1 MTRLGILRLAAVV
14 AAVAGVTLLFFRLIP
29 VNATTAGF
37 AYLVAI
43 LMMASGWGLA
53 EGILASA
60 LSILC
65 FNFFFLPPVGTF
77 TIADPQNWIALVA
90 FLAAAI
96 IASQLSNRARRRTLD
111 AVASQ
116 KEMERLYAFSRG
128 ILLADPGQDAAR
140 QMTREMARIF
150 DLEGVALYSR
160 HDGQTYYAGEGE
172 WDGFEEK
179 LKETALQGGSS
190 SEAATRTIVLAIR
203 LGGSTIGA
211 LALRGAPF
219 SDAALQS
226 ICNLVAI
233 GLERV
238 RAQETANRAQVARQS
253 DQLKSTLLD
262 AIAHEFQTPLTSIRA
277 AATELVAGPAI
288 DSEAQRELL
297 RVIDEESGRLSR
309 LVTEAIQMARI
320 ETGKVRLN
328 RAPGQAGELVKS
340 VLDKMEGRME
350 GRAVEVKAPP
360 GLPAISVDGEMMEM
374 ALRQLID
381 NAVKYSTPGTPLTI
395 EAREDGGAVVV
406 SVTDRGP
413 GIPEYEQTRIFEK
426 FYRRR
431 GAGNEVTGS
440 GMGLAIAREIVH
452 AHGGEIWVDSKPGEG
467 SRFSISLPGVAEAI
481 R

>member
-43 LMMASGWGLA
+43 LTMASGWGLA
-53 EGILASA
+53 EGILASV
-60 LSILC
+60 LSMLC

-77 TIADPQNWIALVA
+77 TISDPQNWIALAA

-96 IASQLSNRARRRTLD
+96 LASQLSNRARRTTLD
-111 AVASQ
+111 ALASQ

-128 ILLADPGQDAAR
+128 ILLADLDQDAAR

-150 DLEGVALYSR
+150 ELEGVALYSR
-160 HDGQTYYAGEGE
+160 HDGRTHYAGEGE
-172 WDGFEEK
+172 WDGFDEK
-179 LKETALQGGSS
+179 LKEAALQGGSS
-190 SEAATRTIVLAIR
+190 SEAATRTIVSAIR
-203 LGGSTIGA
+203 LGGTTIGA

-226 ICNLVAI
+226 ICNLTAI

-238 RAQETANRAQVARQS
+238 RTQETANRAQVARHS

-277 AATELVAGPAI
+277 AATDLLAEPGSNP
-288 DSEAQRELL
+288 ETQRDLL
-297 RVIDEESGRLSR
+297 RVIDEEADRLSR
-309 LVTEAIQMARI
+309 LVTEAIQMARL

-328 RAPGQAGELVKS
+328 RIRGEAKELLKN
-340 VLDKMEGRME
+340 VLAKMEGRME
-350 GRAVEVKAPP
+350 GRAVELKAPP
-360 GLPAISVDGEMMEM
+360 GLPAIWVDGEMMEM
-374 ALRQLID
+374 ALRQLIE
-381 NAVKYSTPGTPLTI
+381 NAVKYSAPGTPLTV
-395 EAREDGGAVVV
+395 EAREDGGAVAIT
-406 SVTDRGP
+406 VTDRGP

-431 GAGNEVTGS
+431 EGRSGVTGS

-452 AHGGEIWVDSKPGEG
+452 AHGGQIWVDSKPGEG
-467 SRFSISLPGVAEAI
+467 SRFSISLPGVVEAV

>member
-1 MTRLGILRLAAVV
+1 MTRASILRLTAVA

-37 AYLVAI
+37 AYLVTVLI
-43 LMMASGWGLA
+43 LASGWGLV
-53 EGILASA
+53 EGIAASV
-60 LSILC
+60 LSMLC
-65 FNFFFLPPVGTF
+65 FNFYFLPPVGTF

-128 ILLADPGQDAAR
+128 ILLAEPGQDAAR

-150 DLEGVALYSR
+150 ELEAVALHWR
-160 HDGQTYYAGEGE
+160 HDGRTYYAGEGE
-172 WDGFEEK
+172 WNGIEDK
-179 LKETALQGGSS
+179 LKETALQGGSPA
-190 SEAATRTIVLAIR
+190 EAGIGTFVAAIR

-211 LALRGAPF
+211 LAGRGGPM

-226 ICNLVAI
+226 ICNLTAI

-238 RAQETANRAQVARQS
+238 RAQETANRAQVAQHS

-277 AATELVAGPAI
+277 AATDLLAEPESGP
-288 DSEAQRELL
+288 EARRELL
-297 RVIDEESGRLSR
+297 RVIDEEADRLSR

-320 ETGKVRLN
+320 EAGKVRLN
-328 RAPGQAGELVKS
+328 RTLGRAAELLKNV
-340 VLDKMEGRME
+340 VEKMEGRLE
-350 GRAVEVKAPP
+350 GRAVELKAPEN
-360 GLPAISVDGEMMEM
+360 LPAISVDGEMIEM
-374 ALRQLID
+374 ALRQLMD
-381 NAVKYSTPGTPLTI
+381 NAVKYTAPGTPLTI
-395 EAREDGGAVVV
+395 EAREDEGMVIF
-406 SVTDRGP
+406 SVADRGP
-413 GIPEYEQTRIFEK
+413 GIPEFEQTRIFEK
-426 FYRRR
+426 FYRRAGR
-431 GAGNEVTGS
+431 GEVAGS

-452 AHGGEIWVDSKPGEG
+452 AHGGEIWVESKPGEG
-467 SRFSISLPGVAEAI
+467 SRFSFSLPVAAEAI

>member
-1 MTRLGILRLAAVV
+1 MTRLGIFRLAAVV
-14 AAVAGVTLLFFRLIP
+14 AAVAAVTLLFFRVIP

-37 AYLVAI
+37 AYLVTI
-43 LMMASGWGLA
+43 LIVASGWGLV
-53 EGILASA
+53 EGIAASV
-60 LSILC
+60 LSMLC
-65 FNFFFLPPVGTF
+65 FNFYFLPPVGAF

-90 FLAAAI
+90 FLAAATL
-96 IASQLSNRARRRTLD
+96 ASQLSNRARRRTLD
-111 AVASQ
+111 ALASQ

-128 ILLADPGQDAAR
+128 ILLADSGQDAAR

-150 DLEGVALYSR
+150 ELEAVALYSR
-160 HDGQTYYAGEGE
+160 HDGRTYYAGEGE
-172 WDGFEEK
+172 WEGFEEK

-190 SEAATRTIVLAIR
+190 SEAATRTFVAAIR

-211 LALRGAPF
+211 LAMRGASF

-226 ICNLVAI
+226 ICNLAAI

-238 RAQETANRAQVARQS
+238 RAQEAANRAQVARQS

-288 DSEAQRELL
+288 EAEAQRELL
-297 RVIDEESGRLSR
+297 RVIDEESDRLSR
-309 LVTEAIQMARI
+309 LVTEAIQMTRI

-328 RAPGQAGELVKS
+328 RTTGQAAELVKS
-340 VLDKMEGRME
+340 VLDKMEERME
-350 GRAVEVKAPP
+350 GRAVEVKTPP
-360 GLPAISVDGEMMEM
+360 GLPEISVDLEMMEM

-381 NAVKYSTPGTPLTI
+381 NALKYSAPGTPLTI
-395 EAREDGGAVVV
+395 EAREDGGGVIV
-406 SVTDRGP
+406 SVADRGP
-413 GIPEYEQTRIFEK
+413 GIPEHEQTRIFEK

-431 GAGNEVTGS
+431 EGSNEVTGS

-452 AHGGEIWVDSKPGEG
+452 AHGGEIWVDSKLGEG
-467 SRFSISLPGVAEAI
+467 SRFSISLPGAAEAA

>member
-1 MTRLGILRLAAVV
+1 MTRLGILRLAAVA

-60 LSILC
+60 LSMLC

-77 TIADPQNWIALVA
+77 TISDPQNWIALVA
-90 FLAAAI
+90 FLAAATL
-96 IASQLSNRARRRTLD
+96 ASQLSNRARRRTLD

-140 QMTREMARIF
+140 HMTREMVRIF
-150 DLEGVALYSR
+150 ELEAVALYWR
-160 HDGQTYYAGEGE
+160 HDGQMYIAGEGE
-172 WDGFEEK
+172 WNGIEEK

-190 SEAATRTIVLAIR
+190 SEAATWTYIQAIR
-203 LGGSTIGA
+203 LGGSAIGA
-211 LALRGAPF
+211 MAVRGAPF

-226 ICNLVAI
+226 IWNLTAI

-253 DQLKSTLLD
+253 EQLKSTLLD

-277 AATELVAGPAI
+277 AATDLLAGPVS
-288 DSEAQRELL
+288 DPEAQRELL
-297 RVIDEESGRLSR
+297 RVIDEEAGRMSR
-309 LVTEAIQMARI
+309 LVTEAIQMARL

-328 RAPGQAGELVKS
+328 RTLGQAADLVTS
-340 VLDKMEGRME
+340 ALDKMEGRME
-350 GRAVEVKAPP
+350 GRAVKVQAPP

-381 NAVKYSTPGTPLTI
+381 NALKYSAPGTALTI
-395 EAREDGGAVVV
+395 EVREDDGAVVM

-467 SRFSISLPGVAEAI
+467 SRFSISLPGVAEGI
-481 R
+481 G